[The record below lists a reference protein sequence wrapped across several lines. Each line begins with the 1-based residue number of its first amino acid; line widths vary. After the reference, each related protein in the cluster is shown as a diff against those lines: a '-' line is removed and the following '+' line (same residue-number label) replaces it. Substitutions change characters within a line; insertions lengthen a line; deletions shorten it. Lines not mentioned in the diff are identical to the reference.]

1 MQAVVLQ
8 KTDLKHHHC
17 MCTMGRKIKK
27 LCRRKTFTN
36 KQDIA
41 QKSFF
46 TSFVKNFFSKDDFLQ
61 KRWKTSPKQL
71 HKCR

>member
-27 LCRRKTFTN
+27 LCRRKTFAN

-46 TSFVKNFFSKDDFLQ
+46 TSFVKK
-61 KRWKTSPKQL
+61 L
-71 HKCR
+71 HQQR